1 MIISLWGAS
10 CHGALVRG
18 DFCPVPIITPKKI
31 RLNTMKKRKGDK
43 CTSCRTP
50 TLVRKKSEYSSPL
63 KTRDFTLLYIFTIVL
78 YILHV

>member
-1 MIISLWGAS
+1 MGGFMSWGA
-10 CHGALVRG
+10 CPGG
-18 DFCPVPIITPKKI
+18 FCPVPIITPKK
-31 RLNTMKKRKGDK
+31 NSFKYYEKRKGDK
-43 CTSCRTP
+43 CTPCRTP